1 MVLQAGLDVKSYAED
16 VIPVIRKNAKDAIII
31 VGTPTWSQDV
41 DLVAK
46 DPITGQE
53 NICYTCHFYAAT
65 HKDNIRDKVKAAHE
79 AGLCVFI
86 SSSLFVMHPV
96 MVPLIMILQMRG

>member
-41 DLVAK
+41 DLAAK

-65 HKDNIRDKVKAAHE
+65 HKDNIRDKVKAN
-79 AGLCVFI
+79 LMKQVFAYL
-86 SSSLFVMHPV
+86 SRVLY
-96 MVPLIMILQMRG
+96 L